1 MDVTGEHFPFEA
13 QTFDDPGQDEDF
25 WVSSVKVGG
34 VEIIDLLEDKTVK
47 ELIRKWLED
56 KNEVVI

>member
-13 QTFDDPGQDEDF
+13 QTFDDPGQEEDF
-25 WVSSVKVGG
+25 WVNSVTVGG
-34 VEIIDLLEDKTVK
+34 VEIIDLLSESTVM
-47 ELIRKWLED
+47 ELSRKWLED